1 MQGVQTMQALQA
13 VPAAQ
18 AVPAVQ
24 VASYAEL
31 TLANLQAAWRMEA
44 EQAWHAHYMH
54 MCMHM

>member
-1 MQGVQTMQALQA
+1 MQALQA
-13 VPAAQ
+13 VPAAQAVQ

-44 EQAWHAHYMH
+44 EQA
-54 MCMHM
+54 

>member
-1 MQGVQTMQALQA
+1 MQALQA